1 MDNSTGINIL
11 DKKLSYQTQLKLDS
25 LYHHNARSRQSP
37 QLIIFIIDMSEQMQT
52 PYREHKTKMKYS
64 SHLIQTILKEI
75 FTGYHIDICKD
86 CFISLLG
93 YSRGMNEEPDIIKSD
108 WIQDW
113 EYEICANGLDSL
125 LTSEQGKVSC
135 STKGAFL
142 SITDMCKEWIKTYP
156 PINKY
161 NKEGYLYECGSPTPI
176 IIHITS
182 GDKMDFNMFEE
193 EIKGIHSIRT
203 VDGMPLLF
211 NILLKN
217 DEENEIFCPEH
228 YKSNVDSNQNLF
240 EVSSF
245 CPHSFCE
252 TMERYGANRPSEKIG
267 RLFCVNPYETDK
279 IKELVRC
286 MTQHYDFMFGMYMNP
301 YVGDVQ
307 RVGEYDYSQ
316 FPYVVE

>member
-11 DKKLSYQTQLKLDS
+11 DNKLSYQTQLKLDS

-37 QLIIFIIDMSEQMQT
+37 QLVIFIVEISAQMQLS
-52 PYREHKTKMKYS
+52 YGKHKTKMQYTS
-64 SHLIQTILKEI
+64 NLISDILKEI
-75 FTGYHIDICKD
+75 CVHEHRCID
-86 CFISLLG
+86 CFISLLSYDCG
-93 YSRGMNEEPDIIKSD
+93 AKRGPDFEIHRWIEDWGNEFYP
-108 WIQDW
+108 
-113 EYEICANGLDSL
+113 NGLDLYSIYQ
-125 LTSEQGKVSC
+125 QGIVNC
-135 STKGAFL
+135 SIKNAFD
-142 SITDMCKEWIKTYP
+142 TATNCCKEWIKTYP
-156 PINKY
+156 VINKY
-161 NKEGYLYECGSPTPI
+161 NKDGFISKLGSPTPI

-217 DEENEIFCPEH
+217 DEENEIFCPVH
-228 YKSNVDSNQNLF
+228 YKSNVDSNQTLF

-252 TMERYGANRPSEKIG
+252 TMERYGANRSSEKIG
-267 RLFCVNPYETDK
+267 RLFCVNPQETDK

-286 MTQHYDFMFGMYMNP
+286 MTQHYDFMFGTYMNP

-307 RVGEYDYSQ
+307 RVGEYDYYQ
-316 FPYVVE
+316 FPYVIE